1 MPSKSKV
8 STARNRFRIRAPP
21 STEASDVP
29 SRPAASFAG
38 RRLSLKSKAATNA
51 LSDSDNSNISSGFYW
66 SSSIGS
72 ILPAV
77 KTWPINNSSAES
89 NSIAQ
94 APSLVTLSQRMPSL
108 GEVKQTAS
116 GATSPSTVLIAGTT
130 EQLPSVLSLA
140 LGIWPRLRRRLLSLA
155 PIKAARATPQT
166 EFAAYEALIEKRQT
180 LEKI

>member
-1 MPSKSKV
+1 
-8 STARNRFRIRAPP
+8 
-21 STEASDVP
+21 
-29 SRPAASFAG
+29 
-38 RRLSLKSKAATNA
+38 
-51 LSDSDNSNISSGFYW
+51 
-66 SSSIGS
+66 
-72 ILPAV
+72 
-77 KTWPINNSSAES
+77 
-89 NSIAQ
+89 
-94 APSLVTLSQRMPSL
+94 MPSL